1 MRETSLGNT
10 RALVNAALLAAVYA
24 ALTYVTKPISFGA
37 VQFRVSE
44 ALCLLPVFSVAA
56 VPGGVVGCFLAH
68 FLSADYSLRA
78 ALRLWD

>member
-44 ALCLLPVFSVAA
+44 ALCMALSFIVGIPNGRSLWAA
-56 VPGGVVGCFLAH
+56 SSQTSCPAQRR
-68 FLSADYSLRA
+68 SM
-78 ALRLWD
+78 

>member
-44 ALCLLPVFSVAA
+44 ALCP
-56 VPGGVVGCFLAH
+56 
-68 FLSADYSLRA
+68 SLRSQLCPGSLWA
-78 ALRLWD
+78 ASSQTSCPAQLRSM